1 MGCVLSPT
9 SYAQLMSYAVLKD
22 LHQTLMRLL
31 SIRHVHQFSTAFQ
44 PLPLVWLMSARYV
57 HQFST
62 AFQPLPLVWLMSAR
76 YVHQFSLA
84 GSCAYLAVYEQSSLV
99 EHAALKV
106 KGQISSDILALCIDA
121 LLC

>member
-1 MGCVLSPT
+1 MDCMLSPT
-9 SYAQLMSYAVLKD
+9 SYAQLMLYAMLKD
-22 LHQTLMRLL
+22 VRQTLMRLL
-31 SIRHVHQFSTAFQ
+31 SI
-44 PLPLVWLMSARYV
+44 RYV

-62 AFQPLPLVWLMSAR
+62 AFQPLPLVRLLSAR

-84 GSCAYLAVYEQSSLV
+84 GSRAYQAVYEQSLFV